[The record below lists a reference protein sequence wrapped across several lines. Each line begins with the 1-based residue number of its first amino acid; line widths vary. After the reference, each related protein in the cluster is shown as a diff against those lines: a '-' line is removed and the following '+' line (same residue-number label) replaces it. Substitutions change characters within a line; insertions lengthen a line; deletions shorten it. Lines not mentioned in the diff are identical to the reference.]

1 MCIETPLVR
10 VDVGLKCNLYMKRE
24 DLLPFSFG
32 GNKVRIARELYS
44 DMDVKRK
51 NCMIG
56 YGNARS
62 NLCRVLANMNYLRG
76 GMCHIISPSDDDG
89 LAIETLNSKIVKS
102 CGSIVHTCKK
112 NEVSDTVRRVMNE
125 CEEKGFAPYYMYG
138 NEYGK
143 GNEEVLVRAY
153 VKVYNEII
161 RQAKKEG
168 ILFDVIFLATGTG
181 MTQAGLIA
189 GKQMSGGN
197 ERIVGISVAREKER
211 EIQII
216 RDYLCF
222 YYYSI
227 RKEFLDDSIEVVDDY
242 LAGGYG
248 KYNTEIVQTI
258 RWGLR
263 KLGIYFDPIY
273 TGKAF
278 WGMMKMIEKQKVDGN
293 VLFIHTGGLPLFFD
307 NIDIIF

>member
-1 MCIETPLVR
+1 
-10 VDVGLKCNLYMKRE
+10 
-24 DLLPFSFG
+24 
-32 GNKVRIARELYS
+32 
-44 DMDVKRK
+44 
-51 NCMIG
+51 
-56 YGNARS
+56 
-62 NLCRVLANMNYLRG
+62 
-76 GMCHIISPSDDDG
+76 
-89 LAIETLNSKIVKS
+89 
-102 CGSIVHTCKK
+102 
-112 NEVSDTVRRVMNE
+112 
-125 CEEKGFAPYYMYG
+125 MYG

-227 RKEFLDDSIEVVDDY
+227 RKEAISYE
-242 LAGGYG
+242 
-248 KYNTEIVQTI
+248 
-258 RWGLR
+258 R
-263 KLGIYFDPIY
+263 
-273 TGKAF
+273 
-278 WGMMKMIEKQKVDGN
+278 
-293 VLFIHTGGLPLFFD
+293 
-307 NIDIIF
+307 